1 MQVINISG
9 RAGADSVIRETKNG
23 DSILSLNVAVDQR
36 VGDEK
41 STNWYRCSI
50 WGKRARTLAPY
61 ILKGTRVFIC
71 GELSIS
77 EYEGKQQLNVRV
89 NDIEFF
95 NDRGED
101 KGERKPTAH
110 DKAKANG
117 YQPDDLDDS
126 VPF

>member
-1 MQVINISG
+1 M
-9 RAGADSVIRETKNG
+9 
-23 DSILSLNVAVDQR
+23 
-36 VGDEK
+36 
-41 STNWYRCSI
+41 
-50 WGKRARTLAPY
+50 
-61 ILKGTRVFIC
+61 FIC

>member
-9 RAGADSVIRETKNG
+9 RAGADSQLRETKNG
-23 DSILSLNVAVDQR
+23 DSTLSVNVAVDQR
-36 VGDEK
+36 NGDDK

-50 WGKRARTLAPY
+50 WGKRAKTLAPY
-61 ILKGTRVFIC
+61 ILKGTRVFVC
-71 GELSIS
+71 GELSIG

-101 KGERKPTAH
+101 KGDRKQTPH

-117 YQPDDLDDS
+117 YQPDLEDD

>member
-9 RAGADSVIRETKNG
+9 RAGSDAQLRSTSNG
-23 DSILSLNVAVDQR
+23 DSILSVNVAVDQR
-36 VGDEK
+36 NGKDDK
-41 STNWYRCSI
+41 TTNWYRCSI
-50 WGKRARTLAPY
+50 WGKRAQTLAPY
-61 ILKGTRVFIC
+61 IMKGTRVFVC
-71 GELSIS
+71 GELSMS

-95 NDRGED
+95 NDKAEPAQ
-101 KGERKPTAH
+101 ERKPTAH

-117 YQPDDLDDS
+117 YQPDLEDD